1 MQYFNNILTVEAG
14 WMIEQGVMTKMEYDN
29 LVHHTKDIQVVRR
42 ACRNTPALV
51 AFDSIPDRYKKAIVE
66 RVGDPRKQARQNV
79 LEGLIEHSAAATTFF
94 EDYMIDDDRHL
105 PADKRREYYANA
117 IVLDGVKRLIEGRN
131 SKRKALGNRATRF
144 WDEISEAVQELTY
157 GSKNELTQEQFDE
170 LATQH
175 YRSLTKRQQAMADKD
190 YEELNDAEKRELKKC
205 LKACAK
211 WPHTL
216 PENPRVL
223 ERTYKAYLK
232 EGYGALVSG
241 KFTQEKKNAAKI
253 ATEDQKAMLV
263 TFMSDPR
270 NLDNEQVARLY
281 NMVAEQMNNGFAGE
295 TPARP
300 WKKITASAVAVWRD
314 KCDDLIFA
322 RRHGAEKYRAGR
334 EMQVRR
340 SAPTRPLLFWT
351 MDGWDV
357 ELLYQ
362 HKPDKGA
369 TTYHNRLTMVVVLDG
384 CCRYPIGFAVGKNES
399 PALIREAL
407 RDAERETQRLF
418 GRMYRVG
425 QLQSD
430 HFAMKNL
437 TPTYQ
442 AVADKV
448 TPARVKNAKAKPIEA
463 WFNYFNKKYCQM
475 QTNWSGFG
483 ITSRKELQP
492 NTEYITKYKH
502 QFPDFEG
509 CVRQIVGMI
518 QAERAELETAYV
530 AQFEAEG
537 LTELKTAQYLM
548 AFGESTGERRYLL
561 QGCGIRCTIGTRKMD
576 YDCFDTHFRKYP
588 STRWQLRYD
597 PEDLHYAVAVNEDES
612 LQFTLEEKYIQPMA
626 LADRKEG
633 DARELQR
640 VMDFNRRKEQELMD
654 ELTPMEDRARELL
667 EQTTLSKLLITDSRG
682 QHKLPKAKARL
693 AAASVENG
701 TYRTDGTDAGFEEV
715 EEKEDIFAMY

>member
-1 MQYFNNILTVEAG
+1 MEYYNNILTVEAG

-29 LVHHTKDIQVVRR
+29 LVHHSKDIQVVRR

-51 AFDSIPDRYKKAIVE
+51 AYDSMPDRYKKAIVE

-105 PADKRREYYANA
+105 PADKRREYYTNA
-117 IVLDGVKRLIEGRN
+117 VVLDGVKRLIEGRN

-144 WDEISEAVQELTY
+144 WDEISQAVQELD
-157 GSKNELTQEQFDE
+157 LT
-170 LATQH
+170 
-175 YRSLTKRQQAMADKD
+175 
-190 YEELNDAEKRELKKC
+190 
-205 LKACAK
+205 K

-216 PENPRVL
+216 PANARSL
-223 ERTYKAYLK
+223 ERKYQRYLA
-232 EGYGALVSG
+232 EGYGSLVHKAYQTSS
-241 KFTQEKKNAAKI
+241 KNAAKV
-253 ATEDQKAMLV
+253 ADENQKAMLV

-281 NMVAEQMNNGFAGE
+281 NMVAQQMN
-295 TPARP
+295 

-418 GRMYRVG
+418 GSMYRVG

-492 NTEYITKYKH
+492 NTEFITKYKH

-597 PEDLHYAVAVNEDES
+597 PEDPHYAVAVNEDES

-693 AAASVENG
+693 AAANAELVE
-701 TYRTDGTDAGFEEV
+701 AV
-715 EEKEDIFAMY
+715 ETGDNFYDMY

>member
-14 WMIEQGVMTKMEYDN
+14 WMIDQGVMSATNYRN
-29 LVHHTKDIQVVRR
+29 LTNRGDIQVVRR

-51 AFDSIPDRYKKAIVE
+51 AYDSMPDRYKKAIVE

-79 LEGLIEHSAAATTFF
+79 LEGLIEHSAAATAFF

-105 PADKRREYYANA
+105 PADKRREYYTNA
-117 IVLDGVKRLIEGRN
+117 IVLDGVRRLIEGRN

-144 WDEISEAVQELTY
+144 WDEISDAVQELD
-157 GSKNELTQEQFDE
+157 LT
-170 LATQH
+170 
-175 YRSLTKRQQAMADKD
+175 
-190 YEELNDAEKRELKKC
+190 
-205 LKACAK
+205 K

-216 PENPRVL
+216 PANARSL
-223 ERTYKAYLK
+223 ERKYQRYLSEGFASLVHKAYQT
-232 EGYGALVSG
+232 GS
-241 KFTQEKKNAAKI
+241 KNAAKV
-253 ATEDQKAMLV
+253 ADENQKAMLV

-281 NMVAEQMNNGFAGE
+281 NMVAQQMD
-295 TPARP
+295 

-334 EMQVRR
+334 EMQVKR

-384 CCRYPIGFAVGKNES
+384 CCRYPIGFAVGHNES

-437 TPTYQ
+437 APTYQ

-693 AAASVENG
+693 AAANAELVE
-701 TYRTDGTDAGFEEV
+701 AV
-715 EEKEDIFAMY
+715 ETGDNFYDMY

>member
-1 MQYFNNILTVEAG
+1 MQYYNNILTVEAG
-14 WMIEQGVMTKMEYDN
+14 WMIEQGVMSATNYRN
-29 LVHHTKDIQVVRR
+29 LSNRGDIQVVRR

-51 AFDSIPDRYKKAIVE
+51 AYDSMPDRYKRAITE
-66 RVGDPRKQARQNV
+66 KVGNVRQAARQNV
-79 LEGLIEHSAAATTFF
+79 LEGLIEHSATASEYF
-94 EDYMIDDDRHL
+94 ENYMIDDDRHL
-105 PADKRREYYANA
+105 PADKRREYYTNA
-117 IVLDGVKRLIEGRN
+117 IVLEAVGRLMESRN
-131 SKRKALGNRATRF
+131 AKRKALGNRATRC
-144 WDEISEAVQELTY
+144 WDEMSEAVQDLDLT
-157 GSKNELTQEQFDE
+157 
-170 LATQH
+170 
-175 YRSLTKRQQAMADKD
+175 
-190 YEELNDAEKRELKKC
+190 
-205 LKACAK
+205 K

-216 PENPRVL
+216 PVNARSL
-223 ERTYKAYLK
+223 ERKYDRFVAEGYASLVHKAYTT
-232 EGYGALVSG
+232 GS
-241 KFTQEKKNAAKI
+241 KNAAKV
-253 ATEDQKAMLV
+253 ADENQKAMLV
-263 TFMSDPR
+263 TFMADPR

-281 NMVAEQMNNGFAGE
+281 NMVAQQMD
-295 TPARP
+295 

-314 KCDDLIFA
+314 KCDDLIYA
-322 RRHGAEKYRAGR
+322 RRHGAEMYRAGK
-334 EMQVRR
+334 EMQVKR
-340 SAPTRPLLFWT
+340 SAPTRPLLYWT

-362 HKPDKGA
+362 YKPDKGA
-369 TTYHNRLTMVVVLDG
+369 TTYHNRLTMVVVLDA
-384 CCRYPIGFAVGKNES
+384 CCKYPIGFAVGRNES
-399 PALIREAL
+399 PSLIKEAL

-418 GRMYRVG
+418 GRMYRVA

-437 TPTYQ
+437 NPTYQ
-442 AVADKV
+442 MVADKV

-509 CVRQIVGMI
+509 CVKQIVGFI

-537 LTELKTAQYLM
+537 LIELKTAQYLM

-561 QGCGIRCTIGTRKMD
+561 QGCGIRCTIGGRKMD

-597 PEDLHYAVAVNEDES
+597 PEDPHYAVAVSEDES

-626 LADRKEG
+626 LADRTEG
-633 DARELQR
+633 DAAELKR

-654 ELTPMEDRARELL
+654 ELTPMDERARELL

-693 AAASVENG
+693 AAANAELVE
-701 TYRTDGTDAGFEEV
+701 AV
-715 EEKEDIFAMY
+715 ETGDNFYDMY

>member
-14 WMIEQGVMTKMEYDN
+14 WMIEQGVMTETEYKN
-29 LVHHTKDIQVVRR
+29 LAHHSKDIQVVRR

-51 AFDSIPDRYKKAIVE
+51 AYDSMPDRYKKAIVE

-117 IVLDGVKRLIEGRN
+117 VVLDGVKRLIESRN

-144 WDEISEAVQELTY
+144 WDEISQAVQELD
-157 GSKNELTQEQFDE
+157 LT
-170 LATQH
+170 
-175 YRSLTKRQQAMADKD
+175 
-190 YEELNDAEKRELKKC
+190 
-205 LKACAK
+205 K

-216 PENPRVL
+216 PANARSL
-223 ERTYKAYLK
+223 ERKYQRYIAEGFGSLVHKAYQT
-232 EGYGALVSG
+232 GS
-241 KFTQEKKNAAKI
+241 KNAAKV
-253 ATEDQKAMLV
+253 ADENQKAMLV

-281 NMVAEQMNNGFAGE
+281 NMVAQQMD
-295 TPARP
+295 

-334 EMQVRR
+334 EMQVKR

-418 GRMYRVG
+418 GSMYRVG

-509 CVRQIVGMI
+509 CVRQIVSFI

-693 AAASVENG
+693 AAANAELVE
-701 TYRTDGTDAGFEEV
+701 AV
-715 EEKEDIFAMY
+715 ETGDNFYDMY

>member
-1 MQYFNNILTVEAG
+1 MQFHNNILTVEAG
-14 WMIEQGVMTKMEYDN
+14 WMIEQGVMSATNYRN
-29 LVHHTKDIQVVRR
+29 LSNRGDIQVVRR

-51 AFDSIPDRYKKAIVE
+51 AYDSMPDRYKQAIVE
-66 RVGDPRKQARQNV
+66 RIGDPRKEARQNV
-79 LEGLIEHSAAATTFF
+79 LEGLIEHSATASEYF
-94 EDYMIDDDRHL
+94 ENYMIDDDRHL
-105 PADKRREYYANA
+105 PADKRREYYTNA

-144 WDEISEAVQELTY
+144 WDEISQAVQELD
-157 GSKNELTQEQFDE
+157 LT
-170 LATQH
+170 
-175 YRSLTKRQQAMADKD
+175 
-190 YEELNDAEKRELKKC
+190 
-205 LKACAK
+205 K

-216 PENPRVL
+216 PANARSL
-223 ERTYKAYLK
+223 ERKYQRYLAEGFGSLVHKAYQT
-232 EGYGALVSG
+232 GS
-241 KFTQEKKNAAKI
+241 KNAAKV
-253 ATEDQKAMLV
+253 ADENQKAMLV

-281 NMVAEQMNNGFAGE
+281 NMVAQQMD
-295 TPARP
+295 

-334 EMQVRR
+334 EMQVKR

-362 HKPDKGA
+362 HKPEKGA

-418 GRMYRVG
+418 GCMYRVG
-425 QLQSD
+425 QIQSD

-437 TPTYQ
+437 APTYQ

-693 AAASVENG
+693 AAANAELVE
-701 TYRTDGTDAGFEEV
+701 AV
-715 EEKEDIFAMY
+715 ETGDNFYDMY

>member
-1 MQYFNNILTVEAG
+1 MQYFNNILAVEVG
-14 WMIEQGVMTKMEYDN
+14 WMIREGIMKDYDYKH
-29 LVHHTKDIQVVRR
+29 LAYRSHDIQVIRP

-51 AFDSIPDRYKKAIVE
+51 AYDSMPDRYKKAIVE

-105 PADKRREYYANA
+105 PADKRREYYTNA
-117 IVLDGVKRLIEGRN
+117 VVLDGVKRLIESRN

-144 WDEISEAVQELTY
+144 WGEISEAVQELD
-157 GSKNELTQEQFDE
+157 LT
-170 LATQH
+170 
-175 YRSLTKRQQAMADKD
+175 
-190 YEELNDAEKRELKKC
+190 
-205 LKACAK
+205 K

-216 PENPRVL
+216 PANARSL
-223 ERTYKAYLK
+223 ERKYQRYLA
-232 EGYGALVSG
+232 EGYGSLVHKAYQTGS
-241 KFTQEKKNAAKI
+241 KNAAKV
-253 ATEDQKAMLV
+253 ADENQKAMLV
-263 TFMSDPR
+263 TIMSDPR

-295 TPARP
+295 TPASP

-334 EMQVRR
+334 EMQVKR

-437 TPTYQ
+437 APTYQ

-502 QFPDFEG
+502 QFPDFGG
-509 CVRQIVGMI
+509 CVEQIVRFI
-518 QAERAELETAYV
+518 QTERAELETAYV

-693 AAASVENG
+693 AAAGNAECGMMN
-701 TYRTDGTDAGFEEV
+701 AEFEEV

>member
-1 MQYFNNILTVEAG
+1 MEYFNNILAVEVG
-14 WMIEQGVMTKMEYDN
+14 WMIREGIMKDYDYKH
-29 LVHHTKDIQVVRR
+29 LAYRSHDIQVIRP

-51 AFDSIPDRYKKAIVE
+51 AYDSMPDRYKKAIVE

-79 LEGLIEHSAAATTFF
+79 LEGLIEHSATATTFF

-105 PADKRREYYANA
+105 PADKRREYYTNA

-144 WDEISEAVQELTY
+144 WDEISQAVQELD
-157 GSKNELTQEQFDE
+157 LT
-170 LATQH
+170 
-175 YRSLTKRQQAMADKD
+175 
-190 YEELNDAEKRELKKC
+190 
-205 LKACAK
+205 K

-216 PENPRVL
+216 PANARSL
-223 ERTYKAYLK
+223 ERKYQRYIAEGFGSLVHKAYQT
-232 EGYGALVSG
+232 GS
-241 KFTQEKKNAAKI
+241 KNAAKV
-253 ATEDQKAMLV
+253 ADENQKAMLV

-281 NMVAEQMNNGFAGE
+281 NMVAQQMD
-295 TPARP
+295 

-537 LTELKTAQYLM
+537 LTELKTVQYLM

-576 YDCFDTHFRKYP
+576 YDCFDTHFHKYP

-693 AAASVENG
+693 AAAHAELVE
-701 TYRTDGTDAGFEEV
+701 AV
-715 EEKEDIFAMY
+715 ETGDNFYDMY

>member
-1 MQYFNNILTVEAG
+1 MEYYNNILTVEAG
-14 WMIEQGVMTKMEYDN
+14 WMIEQGLMTKNNYLQLAN
-29 LVHHTKDIQVVRR
+29 RGDIQVVRR

-51 AFDSIPDRYKKAIVE
+51 AYDSMPDRYKKAIVE

-105 PADKRREYYANA
+105 PADKRREYYTNA

-144 WDEISEAVQELTY
+144 WDEISQAVQELD
-157 GSKNELTQEQFDE
+157 LT
-170 LATQH
+170 
-175 YRSLTKRQQAMADKD
+175 
-190 YEELNDAEKRELKKC
+190 
-205 LKACAK
+205 K

-216 PENPRVL
+216 PANARSL
-223 ERTYKAYLK
+223 ERKYQRYLA
-232 EGYGALVSG
+232 EGYGSLVHKAYQNGS
-241 KFTQEKKNAAKI
+241 KNAAKV
-253 ATEDQKAMLV
+253 ADENQKAMLV

-281 NMVAEQMNNGFAGE
+281 NMVAQQMD
-295 TPARP
+295 

-492 NTEYITKYKH
+492 NTEYITRYKH

-537 LTELKTAQYLM
+537 LIELKTAQYLM

-561 QGCGIRCTIGTRKMD
+561 QGCGIRCTIGVRKMD

-597 PEDLHYAVAVNEDES
+597 PEDLHYAVAVSEDES

-626 LADRKEG
+626 LADRTEG
-633 DARELQR
+633 DAAELKR

-654 ELTPMEDRARELL
+654 ELTPMDERARELL

-693 AAASVENG
+693 QAAHFETVEVAEGDNF
-701 TYRTDGTDAGFEEV
+701 YD
-715 EEKEDIFAMY
+715 MY

>member
-1 MQYFNNILTVEAG
+1 MEYYNNILTVEAG
-14 WMIEQGVMTKMEYDN
+14 WMIEQGVMTSENYRQMS
-29 LVHHTKDIQVVRR
+29 HRGDIQVVRR

-51 AFDSIPDRYKKAIVE
+51 AYDSMPDRYKQAIVE
-66 RVGDPRKQARQNV
+66 RIGDPRKEARQNV
-79 LEGLIEHSAAATTFF
+79 LEGLIEHSATASEYF
-94 EDYMIDDDRHL
+94 ENYMIDDDRHL

-117 IVLDGVKRLIEGRN
+117 VVLDAVKRLIESRN

-144 WDEISEAVQELTY
+144 WDEISEAVQELD
-157 GSKNELTQEQFDE
+157 LT
-170 LATQH
+170 
-175 YRSLTKRQQAMADKD
+175 
-190 YEELNDAEKRELKKC
+190 
-205 LKACAK
+205 K

-216 PENPRVL
+216 PANARSL
-223 ERTYKAYLK
+223 ERKYQRYLA
-232 EGYGALVSG
+232 EGYGSLVHKAYQNGS
-241 KFTQEKKNAAKI
+241 KNAAKV
-253 ATEDQKAMLV
+253 ADENQKAMLV

-281 NMVAEQMNNGFAGE
+281 NMVAQQMD
-295 TPARP
+295 

-334 EMQVRR
+334 EMQVKR

-437 TPTYQ
+437 APTYQ

-492 NTEYITKYKH
+492 NTEFITKYKH

-693 AAASVENG
+693 AAANAEMVE
-701 TYRTDGTDAGFEEV
+701 AV
-715 EEKEDIFAMY
+715 ETGDNFYDMY

>member
-1 MQYFNNILTVEAG
+1 MQYFNNILAVEVG
-14 WMIEQGVMTKMEYDN
+14 WMIREGIMKDYDYKH
-29 LVHHTKDIQVVRR
+29 LAYRSHDIQVIRP

-51 AFDSIPDRYKKAIVE
+51 AYDSMPDRYKKAIVE

-105 PADKRREYYANA
+105 PADKRREYYTNA
-117 IVLDGVKRLIEGRN
+117 VVLDGVKRLIESRN

-144 WDEISEAVQELTY
+144 WDEISEAVQELD
-157 GSKNELTQEQFDE
+157 LT
-170 LATQH
+170 
-175 YRSLTKRQQAMADKD
+175 
-190 YEELNDAEKRELKKC
+190 
-205 LKACAK
+205 K

-216 PENPRVL
+216 PANARSL
-223 ERTYKAYLK
+223 ERKYQRYLA
-232 EGYGALVSG
+232 EGYGSLVHKAYQTGS
-241 KFTQEKKNAAKI
+241 KNAAKV
-253 ATEDQKAMLV
+253 ADENQKAMLV
-263 TFMSDPR
+263 TIMSDPR

-295 TPARP
+295 TPASP

-334 EMQVRR
+334 EMQVKR

-425 QLQSD
+425 QIQSD

-502 QFPDFEG
+502 QFPDFGG
-509 CVRQIVGMI
+509 CVEQIVRFI
-518 QAERAELETAYV
+518 QTERAELETAYV

-693 AAASVENG
+693 AAAGNAECGMMN
-701 TYRTDGTDAGFEEV
+701 AEFEEV

>member
-14 WMIEQGVMTKMEYDN
+14 WMIDQGVMTKASYEK
-29 LVHHTKDIQVVRR
+29 LGQRGDIQVVRR

-51 AFDSIPDRYKKAIVE
+51 AYDSMPDRYKKAIVE

-105 PADKRREYYANA
+105 PSDKRREYYANA
-117 IVLDGVKRLIEGRN
+117 VVLDGVKRLIESRN

-144 WDEISEAVQELTY
+144 WDEISEAVQELD
-157 GSKNELTQEQFDE
+157 LT
-170 LATQH
+170 
-175 YRSLTKRQQAMADKD
+175 
-190 YEELNDAEKRELKKC
+190 
-205 LKACAK
+205 K

-216 PENPRVL
+216 PANARSL
-223 ERTYKAYLK
+223 ERKYQRYLA
-232 EGYGALVSG
+232 EGYGSLVHKAYQNGS
-241 KFTQEKKNAAKI
+241 KNAAKV
-253 ATEDQKAMLV
+253 ADENQKAMLV

-281 NMVAEQMNNGFAGE
+281 NMVAQQMD
-295 TPARP
+295 

-334 EMQVRR
+334 EMQVKR

-437 TPTYQ
+437 APTYQ

-492 NTEYITKYKH
+492 NTEYITRYKH

-509 CVRQIVGMI
+509 CVRQIVGFI

-537 LTELKTAQYLM
+537 LIELKTAQYLM

-640 VMDFNRRKEQELMD
+640 VMNFNRRKEQELMD

-693 AAASVENG
+693 AAANAELVE
-701 TYRTDGTDAGFEEV
+701 AV
-715 EEKEDIFAMY
+715 ETGDNFYDMY

>member
-1 MQYFNNILTVEAG
+1 MQFHNNILTVEAG
-14 WMIEQGVMTKMEYDN
+14 WMIEQGVMSATNYRN
-29 LVHHTKDIQVVRR
+29 LSNRGDIQVVRR

-51 AFDSIPDRYKKAIVE
+51 AYDSMPDRYKQAIVE
-66 RVGDPRKQARQNV
+66 RIGDPRKEARQNV
-79 LEGLIEHSAAATTFF
+79 LEGLIEHSATASEYF
-94 EDYMIDDDRHL
+94 ENYMIDDDRHL
-105 PADKRREYYANA
+105 PADKRREYYTNA
-117 IVLDGVKRLIEGRN
+117 IVLDGVRRLIEGRN

-144 WDEISEAVQELTY
+144 WDEISDAVQELD
-157 GSKNELTQEQFDE
+157 LT
-170 LATQH
+170 
-175 YRSLTKRQQAMADKD
+175 
-190 YEELNDAEKRELKKC
+190 
-205 LKACAK
+205 K

-216 PENPRVL
+216 PTNARSL
-223 ERTYKAYLK
+223 ERKYQRYLSEGLASLVHKAYQT
-232 EGYGALVSG
+232 GS
-241 KFTQEKKNAAKI
+241 KNAAKV
-253 ATEDQKAMLV
+253 ADENQKAMLV

-281 NMVAEQMNNGFAGE
+281 NMVAQQMD
-295 TPARP
+295 

-334 EMQVRR
+334 EMQVKR

-369 TTYHNRLTMVVVLDG
+369 TTYHNRLTMTVVLDG

-437 TPTYQ
+437 APTYQ

-509 CVRQIVGMI
+509 CVRQIVGFI

-537 LTELKTAQYLM
+537 LIELKTAQYLM

-561 QGCGIRCTIGTRKMD
+561 QGCGIRCTIGGRKMD
-576 YDCFDTHFRKYP
+576 YDCFDTHFRKYS

-701 TYRTDGTDAGFEEV
+701 TYRTDGTDAEFEEV

>member
-1 MQYFNNILTVEAG
+1 MEYYNNILTVEAG
-14 WMIEQGVMTKMEYDN
+14 WMIEQGVMSATNYRN
-29 LVHHTKDIQVVRR
+29 LSNRGDIQVVRR

-51 AFDSIPDRYKKAIVE
+51 AYDSMPDRYKKAIVE

-105 PADKRREYYANA
+105 PADKRREYYTNA
-117 IVLDGVKRLIEGRN
+117 VVLDAVKRLIESRN

-144 WDEISEAVQELTY
+144 WDEISQAVQELD
-157 GSKNELTQEQFDE
+157 LT
-170 LATQH
+170 
-175 YRSLTKRQQAMADKD
+175 
-190 YEELNDAEKRELKKC
+190 
-205 LKACAK
+205 K

-216 PENPRVL
+216 PANARSL
-223 ERTYKAYLK
+223 ERKYQRYLAEGFGSLVHKAYQT
-232 EGYGALVSG
+232 GS
-241 KFTQEKKNAAKI
+241 KNAAKV
-253 ATEDQKAMLV
+253 ADDNQKAMLV

-270 NLDNEQVARLY
+270 NLDNEQVASLY
-281 NMVAEQMNNGFAGE
+281 NMVAQQMD
-295 TPARP
+295 

-362 HKPDKGA
+362 HKPEKGA

-509 CVRQIVGMI
+509 CVRQIVAMI

-537 LTELKTAQYLM
+537 LIELKTAQYLM

-597 PEDLHYAVAVNEDES
+597 PEDPHYAVAVNEDES

-693 AAASVENG
+693 AAANAELVE
-701 TYRTDGTDAGFEEV
+701 AV
-715 EEKEDIFAMY
+715 ETGDNFYDMY

>member
-1 MQYFNNILTVEAG
+1 M
-14 WMIEQGVMTKMEYDN
+14 
-29 LVHHTKDIQVVRR
+29 
-42 ACRNTPALV
+42 
-51 AFDSIPDRYKKAIVE
+51 PDRYKKAIVE

-105 PADKRREYYANA
+105 PADKRREYYTNA
-117 IVLDGVKRLIEGRN
+117 VVLDGVKRLIESRN

-144 WDEISEAVQELTY
+144 WDEISEAVQDLDLT
-157 GSKNELTQEQFDE
+157 
-170 LATQH
+170 
-175 YRSLTKRQQAMADKD
+175 
-190 YEELNDAEKRELKKC
+190 
-205 LKACAK
+205 K

-216 PENPRVL
+216 PANARSL
-223 ERTYKAYLK
+223 ERKYQRYLAEGYDSLVHKAYQN
-232 EGYGALVSG
+232 GS
-241 KFTQEKKNAAKI
+241 KNAAKV
-253 ATEDQKAMLV
+253 ADENQKAMLV

-281 NMVAEQMNNGFAGE
+281 NMVAQQMD
-295 TPARP
+295 

-425 QLQSD
+425 QIQSD

-437 TPTYQ
+437 APTYQ

-492 NTEYITKYKH
+492 NTEYITRYKH

-693 AAASVENG
+693 AAANAELVE
-701 TYRTDGTDAGFEEV
+701 AV
-715 EEKEDIFAMY
+715 ETGDNFYDMY

>member
-1 MQYFNNILTVEAG
+1 MEVLTLAGFDSPPAPEKRQEDMQYYNNILTVEAG
-14 WMIEQGVMTKMEYDN
+14 WMIEQGVMSATNYRN
-29 LVHHTKDIQVVRR
+29 LTNRGDIQVVRR

-51 AFDSIPDRYKKAIVE
+51 AYDSMPDRYKRAVVE
-66 RVGDPRKQARQNV
+66 RVGDPRKEARQNV
-79 LEGLIEHSAAATTFF
+79 LEGLIEHSAEASRFF
-94 EDYMIDDDRHL
+94 EDYVIDDSPLPSSQRGIRHL

-117 IVLDGVKRLIEGRN
+117 VVLDAVKRLIEGRN
-131 SKRKALGNRATRF
+131 AKRKALGNRATRF
-144 WDEISEAVQELTY
+144 WDEISEAVQELKGDGTY
-157 GSKNELTQEQFDE
+157 RTDGTNGTPW
-170 LATQH
+170 
-175 YRSLTKRQQAMADKD
+175 
-190 YEELNDAEKRELKKC
+190 AE
-205 LKACAK
+205 
-211 WPHTL
+211 HTL
-216 PENPRVL
+216 PANARSL
-223 ERTYKAYLK
+223 ERKYQKYVSEGYESLVHKAYQN
-232 EGYGALVSG
+232 GS
-241 KFTQEKKNAAKI
+241 KNAAKV
-253 ATEDQKAMLV
+253 ADENQKAMLV
-263 TFMSDPR
+263 TFMADPR

-281 NMVAEQMNNGFAGE
+281 NMVAQQMDW
-295 TPARP
+295 R
-300 WKKITASAVAVWRD
+300 KITAAAVAVWRD
-314 KCDDLIFA
+314 KCDDLIYA

-334 EMQVRR
+334 EMQVKR

-369 TTYHNRLTMVVVLDG
+369 TTYYNRLTMVVVLDG
-384 CCRYPIGFAVGKNES
+384 CCKYPIGFAVGKNES
-399 PALIREAL
+399 PSLIREAL

-418 GRMYRVG
+418 GKMYRVE

-442 AVADKV
+442 TVAGKV
-448 TPARVKNAKAKPIEA
+448 TPARVKNAKAKPIEP

-483 ITSRKELQP
+483 VTSRKELQP
-492 NTEYITKYKH
+492 NTEYITRYKH
-502 QFPDFEG
+502 QFPDFGG
-509 CVRQIVGMI
+509 CVGQIVSFI

-530 AQFEAEG
+530 AQFEADG

-561 QGCGIRCTIGTRKMD
+561 QGSGIRATLRVSDGTYRTNGTDKRVME
-576 YDCFDTHFRKYP
+576 YDCFDTRFRKYG

-612 LQFTLEEKYIQPMA
+612 LQFVLEEKYIQPMA

-640 VMDFNRRKEQELMD
+640 VMDFNRRKEQEMMD
-654 ELTPMEDRARELL
+654 ELTPMQDRARELL

-693 AAASVENG
+693 AAAGMESG
-701 TYRTDGTDAGFEEV
+701 TDRTYRTDGTDAELEAV
-715 EEKEDIFAMY
+715 EELEEDIFAMY

>member
-1 MQYFNNILTVEAG
+1 MQYHNNILTVEVG
-14 WMIEQGVMTKMEYDN
+14 WMISEGIMKDYEYKH
-29 LVHHTKDIQVVRR
+29 LAYRSHDIQVVRP

-51 AFDSIPDRYKKAIVE
+51 AYDSMPDRYKRAIVE
-66 RVGDPRKQARQNV
+66 RIGDPRKEARQNV
-79 LEGLIEHSAAATTFF
+79 LERLIEHSATASEYF
-94 EDYMIDDDRHL
+94 ENYMIDDDRHL
-105 PADKRREYYANA
+105 PADKRREYYTNA
-117 IVLDGVKRLIEGRN
+117 VVLDGVKRLIESRN

-144 WDEISEAVQELTY
+144 WDEISEAVQELD
-157 GSKNELTQEQFDE
+157 LT
-170 LATQH
+170 
-175 YRSLTKRQQAMADKD
+175 
-190 YEELNDAEKRELKKC
+190 
-205 LKACAK
+205 K

-216 PENPRVL
+216 PANARSL
-223 ERTYKAYLK
+223 ERKYQRYLA
-232 EGYGALVSG
+232 EGYGSLVHKAYQTGS
-241 KFTQEKKNAAKI
+241 KNAAKV
-253 ATEDQKAMLV
+253 ADENQKAMLV
-263 TFMSDPR
+263 TIMSDPR

-281 NMVAEQMNNGFAGE
+281 NMVAQQMD
-295 TPARP
+295 

-418 GRMYRVG
+418 GSMYRVG

-693 AAASVENG
+693 AAAHAELAEAVETGDNF
-701 TYRTDGTDAGFEEV
+701 YDR
-715 EEKEDIFAMY
+715 Y

>member
-1 MQYFNNILTVEAG
+1 MQYYNNILTVEAG
-14 WMIEQGVMTKMEYDN
+14 WMIEQGVMSDCQYRHLSTRG
-29 LVHHTKDIQVVRR
+29 DIQVVRR

-51 AFDSIPDRYKKAIVE
+51 AFDSMPDRYKKAIVE

-79 LEGLIEHSAAATTFF
+79 LEGLIEHSAAATAFF

-105 PADKRREYYANA
+105 PSDKRREYYANA
-117 IVLDGVKRLIEGRN
+117 VVLDGVKRLIESRN

-144 WDEISEAVQELTY
+144 WDEISEAVQELD
-157 GSKNELTQEQFDE
+157 LT
-170 LATQH
+170 
-175 YRSLTKRQQAMADKD
+175 
-190 YEELNDAEKRELKKC
+190 
-205 LKACAK
+205 K

-216 PENPRVL
+216 PANAQSL
-223 ERTYKAYLK
+223 ERKYQRYLA
-232 EGYGALVSG
+232 EGYGGLVHKAYQNGS
-241 KFTQEKKNAAKI
+241 KNAAKV
-253 ATEDQKAMLV
+253 ADENQKAMLV
-263 TFMSDPR
+263 TLMSDPR

-334 EMQVRR
+334 EMQVKR

-425 QLQSD
+425 QIQSD

-509 CVRQIVGMI
+509 CVEQIVRFI

-693 AAASVENG
+693 AAANAELVE
-701 TYRTDGTDAGFEEV
+701 AV
-715 EEKEDIFAMY
+715 ETGDNFYDMY

>member
-1 MQYFNNILTVEAG
+1 MQYYNNILTVEAG

-51 AFDSIPDRYKKAIVE
+51 AYDSMPDRYKKAIVE

-79 LEGLIEHSAAATTFF
+79 LEGLIEHSATATTFF

-105 PADKRREYYANA
+105 PADKRREYYTNA

-144 WDEISEAVQELTY
+144 WDEISQAVQELD
-157 GSKNELTQEQFDE
+157 LT
-170 LATQH
+170 
-175 YRSLTKRQQAMADKD
+175 
-190 YEELNDAEKRELKKC
+190 
-205 LKACAK
+205 K

-216 PENPRVL
+216 PANARSL
-223 ERTYKAYLK
+223 ERKYQRYIAEGFGSLVHKAYQT
-232 EGYGALVSG
+232 GS
-241 KFTQEKKNAAKI
+241 KNAAKV
-253 ATEDQKAMLV
+253 ADENQKAMLV

-281 NMVAEQMNNGFAGE
+281 NMVAQQMD
-295 TPARP
+295 
-300 WKKITASAVAVWRD
+300 WKKISASAVAVWRD

-492 NTEYITKYKH
+492 NTEYITRYKH

-509 CVRQIVGMI
+509 CVRQIVSFI

-537 LTELKTAQYLM
+537 LIELKTGQYLM

-597 PEDLHYAVAVNEDES
+597 PEDPHYAVAVNEDES

-693 AAASVENG
+693 AAANAELVEAVDTGDNF
-701 TYRTDGTDAGFEEV
+701 YD
-715 EEKEDIFAMY
+715 MY

>member
-1 MQYFNNILTVEAG
+1 MQFHNNILTVEAG
-14 WMIEQGVMTKMEYDN
+14 WMIEQGVMSATNYRN
-29 LVHHTKDIQVVRR
+29 LSNRGDIQVVRR

-51 AFDSIPDRYKKAIVE
+51 AYDSMPDRYKQAIVE
-66 RVGDPRKQARQNV
+66 RIGDPRKEARQNV
-79 LEGLIEHSAAATTFF
+79 LEGLIEHSATASEYF
-94 EDYMIDDDRHL
+94 ENYMIDDDRHL
-105 PADKRREYYANA
+105 PADKRREYYTNA
-117 IVLDGVKRLIEGRN
+117 IVLDGVRRLIEGRN

-144 WDEISEAVQELTY
+144 WDEISDAVQELD
-157 GSKNELTQEQFDE
+157 LT
-170 LATQH
+170 
-175 YRSLTKRQQAMADKD
+175 
-190 YEELNDAEKRELKKC
+190 
-205 LKACAK
+205 K

-216 PENPRVL
+216 PANARSL
-223 ERTYKAYLK
+223 ERKYQRYLA
-232 EGYGALVSG
+232 EGYGSLVHKAYQNGS
-241 KFTQEKKNAAKI
+241 KNAAKV
-253 ATEDQKAMLV
+253 ADENQKAMLV

-281 NMVAEQMNNGFAGE
+281 NMVAQQMD
-295 TPARP
+295 

-334 EMQVRR
+334 EMQVKR

-437 TPTYQ
+437 APTYQ

-509 CVRQIVGMI
+509 CVRQIVGFI

-537 LTELKTAQYLM
+537 LIELKTAQYLM

-561 QGCGIRCTIGTRKMD
+561 QGCGIRCTIGTCKMD

-693 AAASVENG
+693 AAANAELVE
-701 TYRTDGTDAGFEEV
+701 AV
-715 EEKEDIFAMY
+715 ETGDNFYDMY

>member
-14 WMIEQGVMTKMEYDN
+14 WMIEQGVMTSENYRQMS
-29 LVHHTKDIQVVRR
+29 HRGDIQVVRR

-51 AFDSIPDRYKKAIVE
+51 AYDSMPDRYKKAIVE

-105 PADKRREYYANA
+105 PADKRREYYTNA
-117 IVLDGVKRLIEGRN
+117 VVLDGVKRLIESRN

-144 WDEISEAVQELTY
+144 WDEISQAVQELD
-157 GSKNELTQEQFDE
+157 LT
-170 LATQH
+170 
-175 YRSLTKRQQAMADKD
+175 
-190 YEELNDAEKRELKKC
+190 
-205 LKACAK
+205 K

-216 PENPRVL
+216 PANARSL
-223 ERTYKAYLK
+223 ERKYQRYLA
-232 EGYGALVSG
+232 EGYGSLVHKAYQNGS
-241 KFTQEKKNAAKI
+241 KNAAKV
-253 ATEDQKAMLV
+253 ADENQKAMLV

-281 NMVAEQMNNGFAGE
+281 NMVAQQMD
-295 TPARP
+295 

-334 EMQVRR
+334 EMQVKR

-425 QLQSD
+425 QIQSD

-437 TPTYQ
+437 SPTYQ

-509 CVRQIVGMI
+509 CVKQIVGFI

-640 VMDFNRRKEQELMD
+640 VMDFNHRKEQELMD

-693 AAASVENG
+693 AAANAELVE
-701 TYRTDGTDAGFEEV
+701 AV
-715 EEKEDIFAMY
+715 ETGDNFYDMY

>member
-29 LVHHTKDIQVVRR
+29 LVHHSKDIQVVRR

-51 AFDSIPDRYKKAIVE
+51 AYDSMPDRYKKAIVE

-79 LEGLIEHSAAATTFF
+79 LEGLIEHSAAATAFF

-105 PADKRREYYANA
+105 PSDKRREYYTNA
-117 IVLDGVKRLIEGRN
+117 VVLDGVKRLIESRN

-144 WDEISEAVQELTY
+144 WDEISQAVQELD
-157 GSKNELTQEQFDE
+157 LT
-170 LATQH
+170 
-175 YRSLTKRQQAMADKD
+175 
-190 YEELNDAEKRELKKC
+190 
-205 LKACAK
+205 K

-216 PENPRVL
+216 PANARSL
-223 ERTYKAYLK
+223 ERKYQRYIA
-232 EGYGALVSG
+232 EGYGSLVHKAYQNGS
-241 KFTQEKKNAAKI
+241 KNAAKV
-253 ATEDQKAMLV
+253 ADENQKAMLV

-281 NMVAEQMNNGFAGE
+281 NMVAQQMD
-295 TPARP
+295 

-334 EMQVRR
+334 EMQVKR

-362 HKPDKGA
+362 NKPDKGA

-384 CCRYPIGFAVGKNES
+384 CCRYPIGFAVGHNES

-437 TPTYQ
+437 APTYQ

-693 AAASVENG
+693 AAAMTPPGPLTEGEVVE
-701 TYRTDGTDAGFEEV
+701 AV
-715 EEKEDIFAMY
+715 ETGDNFYDMY

>member
-1 MQYFNNILTVEAG
+1 MEYFNNILTVEAG
-14 WMIEQGVMTKMEYDN
+14 WMIEQGVMSATNYRN
-29 LVHHTKDIQVVRR
+29 LSNRGDIQVVRR

-51 AFDSIPDRYKKAIVE
+51 AYDSMPDRYKKAIVE

-117 IVLDGVKRLIEGRN
+117 VVLDGVKRLIEVRN

-144 WDEISEAVQELTY
+144 WDEISQAVQELD
-157 GSKNELTQEQFDE
+157 LT
-170 LATQH
+170 
-175 YRSLTKRQQAMADKD
+175 
-190 YEELNDAEKRELKKC
+190 
-205 LKACAK
+205 K

-216 PENPRVL
+216 PVNARSL
-223 ERTYKAYLK
+223 ERKYDRFVAEGYASLVHKAYTT
-232 EGYGALVSG
+232 GS
-241 KFTQEKKNAAKI
+241 KNAAKV
-253 ATEDQKAMLV
+253 ADENQKAMLV

-281 NMVAEQMNNGFAGE
+281 NMVAQQMD
-295 TPARP
+295 

-362 HKPDKGA
+362 HKPEKGA

-561 QGCGIRCTIGTRKMD
+561 QGCGIRCTLPLTPSKGGLRKMD

-597 PEDLHYAVAVNEDES
+597 PEDPHYAVAVNEDES

-693 AAASVENG
+693 AAANAELVE
-701 TYRTDGTDAGFEEV
+701 AV
-715 EEKEDIFAMY
+715 ETGDNFYDMY

>member
-14 WMIEQGVMTKMEYDN
+14 WMIEQGVMTSENYRQMS
-29 LVHHTKDIQVVRR
+29 HRGDIQVVRR

-51 AFDSIPDRYKKAIVE
+51 AYDSMPDRYKQAIAE

-79 LEGLIEHSAAATTFF
+79 LEGLIEHSATATTFF

-105 PADKRREYYANA
+105 PADKRREYYTNA
-117 IVLDGVKRLIEGRN
+117 VVLDGVKRLIESRN

-144 WDEISEAVQELTY
+144 WDEISEAVQELD
-157 GSKNELTQEQFDE
+157 LT
-170 LATQH
+170 
-175 YRSLTKRQQAMADKD
+175 
-190 YEELNDAEKRELKKC
+190 
-205 LKACAK
+205 K

-216 PENPRVL
+216 PANARSL
-223 ERTYKAYLK
+223 ERKYQRYLA
-232 EGYGALVSG
+232 EGYGSLVHKAYQNGS
-241 KFTQEKKNAAKI
+241 KNAAKV
-253 ATEDQKAMLV
+253 ADENQKAMLV

-281 NMVAEQMNNGFAGE
+281 NMVAQQMD
-295 TPARP
+295 

-362 HKPDKGA
+362 HKPEKGA

-425 QLQSD
+425 QIQSD

-437 TPTYQ
+437 SPTYQ

-693 AAASVENG
+693 AAANAELVE
-701 TYRTDGTDAGFEEV
+701 AV
-715 EEKEDIFAMY
+715 ETGDNFYDMY

>member
-14 WMIEQGVMTKMEYDN
+14 WMIEQGVMSDCQYRHLSTRG
-29 LVHHTKDIQVVRR
+29 DIQVVRR

-51 AFDSIPDRYKKAIVE
+51 AYDSMPDRYKRAIVE
-66 RVGDPRKQARQNV
+66 RIGDPRKEARQNV
-79 LEGLIEHSAAATTFF
+79 LEGLIEHSAAATAFF

-105 PADKRREYYANA
+105 PSDKRREYYANA
-117 IVLDGVKRLIEGRN
+117 VVLDGVKRLIEGRN

-144 WDEISEAVQELTY
+144 WDEISEAVQELD
-157 GSKNELTQEQFDE
+157 LT
-170 LATQH
+170 
-175 YRSLTKRQQAMADKD
+175 
-190 YEELNDAEKRELKKC
+190 
-205 LKACAK
+205 K

-216 PENPRVL
+216 PANARSL
-223 ERTYKAYLK
+223 ERKYQRYLSDGLASLVHKAYQT
-232 EGYGALVSG
+232 GS
-241 KFTQEKKNAAKI
+241 KNAAKV
-253 ATEDQKAMLV
+253 ADENQKAMLV

-281 NMVAEQMNNGFAGE
+281 NMVAQQMD
-295 TPARP
+295 

-334 EMQVRR
+334 EMQVKR

-384 CCRYPIGFAVGKNES
+384 CCRYPIGFAVGHNES

-437 TPTYQ
+437 APTYQ
-442 AVADKV
+442 TVADKV

-509 CVRQIVGMI
+509 CVKQIVGFI

-561 QGCGIRCTIGTRKMD
+561 QGCGIKATLGCVGNATDRTAGKRVME
-576 YDCFDTHFRKYP
+576 YDCFDTRFRKYA

-693 AAASVENG
+693 AAANAELVE
-701 TYRTDGTDAGFEEV
+701 AV
-715 EEKEDIFAMY
+715 ETGDNFYDMY

>member
-51 AFDSIPDRYKKAIVE
+51 AYDSMPDRYKKAIVE

-105 PADKRREYYANA
+105 PADKRREYYTNA

-144 WDEISEAVQELTY
+144 WDEISQAVQELD
-157 GSKNELTQEQFDE
+157 LT
-170 LATQH
+170 
-175 YRSLTKRQQAMADKD
+175 
-190 YEELNDAEKRELKKC
+190 
-205 LKACAK
+205 K

-216 PENPRVL
+216 PANARSL
-223 ERTYKAYLK
+223 ERKYQRYIAEGFGSLVHKAYQT
-232 EGYGALVSG
+232 GS
-241 KFTQEKKNAAKI
+241 KNAAKV
-253 ATEDQKAMLV
+253 ADENQKAMLV

-281 NMVAEQMNNGFAGE
+281 NMVAQQMD
-295 TPARP
+295 

-418 GRMYRVG
+418 GSMYRVG

-597 PEDLHYAVAVNEDES
+597 PEDPHYAVAVNEDES

-693 AAASVENG
+693 AAANAELVE
-701 TYRTDGTDAGFEEV
+701 AV
-715 EEKEDIFAMY
+715 ETGDNFYDMY

>member
-1 MQYFNNILTVEAG
+1 MEYYNNILTVEAG
-14 WMIEQGVMTKMEYDN
+14 WMIDQGVMSATNYRN
-29 LVHHTKDIQVVRR
+29 LTNRGDIQVVRR

-51 AFDSIPDRYKKAIVE
+51 AYDSMPDRYKKAIVE

-79 LEGLIEHSAAATTFF
+79 LEGLIEHSAAATAFF

-105 PADKRREYYANA
+105 PSDKRREYYANA
-117 IVLDGVKRLIEGRN
+117 VVLDGVKRLIESRN

-144 WDEISEAVQELTY
+144 WDEISEAVQELD
-157 GSKNELTQEQFDE
+157 LT
-170 LATQH
+170 
-175 YRSLTKRQQAMADKD
+175 
-190 YEELNDAEKRELKKC
+190 
-205 LKACAK
+205 K

-216 PENPRVL
+216 PANARSL
-223 ERTYKAYLK
+223 ERKYQRYLA
-232 EGYGALVSG
+232 EGYGSLVHKAYQNGS
-241 KFTQEKKNAAKI
+241 KNAAKV
-253 ATEDQKAMLV
+253 ADENQKAMLV

-281 NMVAEQMNNGFAGE
+281 NMVAQQMD
-295 TPARP
+295 

-334 EMQVRR
+334 EMQVKR

-437 TPTYQ
+437 APTYQ

-492 NTEYITKYKH
+492 NTEFITKYKH

-693 AAASVENG
+693 AAANAEMVE
-701 TYRTDGTDAGFEEV
+701 AV
-715 EEKEDIFAMY
+715 ETGDNFYDMY